1 MDPVQLH
8 LMLNKILLFGIVFV
22 ILFFIISYY
31 LKNNLMLN
39 ISLIMVIMIALW
51 AIATHQSGEVAE
63 EFVKTLPVY
72 PEKLVQDHDIA
83 ADVAFIFIVV
93 VGVFAILCLLARR
106 YHKELVHFIT
116 TITLV
121 LLIIGGLLLA
131 RAAYMGFKIHNPEF
145 FQSFFI
151 IR

>member
-8 LMLNKILLFGIVFV
+8 LMLNQILIFGVVFV
-22 ILFFIISYY
+22 ILFFIISYF
-31 LKNNLMLN
+31 LSNNLLIN
-39 ISLIMVIMIALW
+39 ISLIMVIIIALW

-83 ADVAFIFIVV
+83 ADVAFIFIVI
-93 VGVFAILCLLARR
+93 VGVFAILSLIARK
-106 YHKELVHFIT
+106 YNKELVHFLT
-116 TITLV
+116 TITLL

-131 RAAYMGFKIHNPEF
+131 RAAYIGVNIHNPEF
-145 FQSFFI
+145 FPSFFI
-151 IR
+151 FR